1 MRTRWIA
8 VLPTAGLITGMLAAA
23 PAAAAQATGAAL
35 VPGRTV
41 QTVTLVTGDRV
52 ALTESPG
59 GRPQVTVVP
68 ATKGAAFQVMT
79 VRNQVYVVPQSAA
92 GNLGAPLDPSLFDV
106 SRLVADGYANTSRPL
121 RLSVS
126 YAAGARHR
134 AVPGFAPASRG
145 TVSVSRAGAARFGR
159 ALAAQAG
166 TARRPGGT
174 AQGGPLAGIS
184 RISLAGAGPA
194 ASAGPAGNSPPGRL
208 YTLTVRGIDRLGQ
221 PVTGSFADVMSV
233 DNVNNFLAEQS
244 YYRGVLKYSVPAGNY
259 DIASFIATQEADG
272 SVDYSLVN
280 ASQVSVRHDT
290 TVVLDARKATR
301 FQVAT
306 PRPSSPVTAQLQLQ
320 RNDASGVS
328 FTTDFVT
335 FGATRLYAAPTAPV
349 TEGQFY
355 FYPSVRLGDASGGTD
370 SYVYDMEFPYV
381 GSIPRSLAETVTAS
395 QLAVIHARYHSPYPG
410 RAEFEARS
418 ATMPW
423 QASMTF
429 AASTLAAPLARTEYV
444 LPVPG
449 LLWFHD
455 VIVDEQDFFG
465 FTQDTVHPYQ
475 AGQDL
480 SDDWTSQP
488 SPPGLEQEPSVGEA
502 CPVCRSGDTLSLQLM
517 PFTDA
522 AGHYQLPDPTVSS
535 LLSLYQNGTL
545 TGQTPSTFAQFPMS
559 PSPASYRLVL
569 DQSRQAPWWPT
580 TTRTDTTWTWNSQE
594 RPPDQLPPGWTC
606 PTKGGGGRTPS
617 ATSDRT
623 APATTGCSFEPLLFV
638 GYQTGAGADDVVP
651 AGSQATVGLSVGQQE
666 GAAATPITGVTAQ
679 VSFDDGSTWT
689 SVTPT
694 QTAAGHY
701 QISYRQPALDQTSG
715 FASLHITATDA
726 AGNSIDQTVIRAYPL
741 AVLPAPAAGTAPS
754 GRQAACGGMVA
765 APYASCMAIVNTAVP
780 GLTQDGQ
787 PAGYGPSDIQS
798 AYALPDAGAG
808 QTVALVDAYDDPN
821 AESDLAA
828 YRAQYGLPPCTSANG
843 CFTKVNQ
850 AGAAGL
856 LPAPDT
862 GWGLEISLDLDAVSA
877 ACPRCHILLVEANSS
892 STADLGPAVDTAV
905 SLGASAVSNSY
916 GTTGEFS
923 GEQYFEPYYNH
934 PGVPIVVAS
943 GDYGYGNGAVLIN
956 SIAYPAASRYVVAVG
971 GTSLQPAPGTA
982 RGWTESAWD
991 GATSGCSAYIH
1002 KPGWQKDGLCRNRT
1016 VADVSAVADPKTG
1029 LAVYDTFGWGGWL
1042 VVGGTSAASPLIAS
1056 VYALAGNGAQQRYA
1070 SGLYRDPRQLFDVTA
1085 GANGDNCDSTYLCTA
1100 GPGYDGPT
1108 GLGTPDGTG
1117 SF

>member
-8 VLPTAGLITGMLAAA
+8 VLPTAGLIAGMLAAA
-23 PAAAAQATGAAL
+23 PAGASQATGARL

-106 SRLVADGYANTSRPL
+106 SRLVADGYAHSGRPL

-134 AVPGFAPASRG
+134 AVPGFAPAGRD
-145 TVSVSRAGAARFGR
+145 TVSVSRTGAAQFGR
-159 ALAAQAG
+159 ALAVQAAA
-166 TARRPGGT
+166 ARRPGGP
-174 AQGGPLAGIS
+174 AQAGLLAGIS
-184 RISLAGAGPA
+184 RISLAGAR
-194 ASAGPAGNSPPGRL
+194 PAGTSGIAGHSPPGRL
-208 YTLTVRGIDRLGQ
+208 YTLTIKGTDRLGRR
-221 PVTGSFADVMSV
+221 VTGSFADVMSV
-233 DNVNNFLAEQS
+233 DNVNNFLADQS
-244 YYRGVLKYSVPAGNY
+244 FYQGVLKYSVPAGNY
-259 DIASFIATQEADG
+259 DIASFIPTQEADG
-272 SVDYSLVN
+272 TVDYSLVT
-280 ASQVSVRHDT
+280 APQVSVRHDT
-290 TVVLDARKATR
+290 TVVLDARRATR
-301 FQVAT
+301 FQVTT
-306 PRPSSPVTAQLQLQ
+306 PRPSSPVTAQLQVQ

-335 FGATRLYAAPTAPV
+335 FGPTRLYAAPTAPV
-349 TEGQFY
+349 TEGQLY
-355 FYPSVRLGDASGGTD
+355 FYPSERLGDASGGTD
-370 SYVYDMEFPYV
+370 RYVYDMEFPYV
-381 GSIPRSLAETVTAS
+381 EAIPRTLGETVTAA
-395 QLAVIHARYHSPYPG
+395 QLATIHARYHSPYPG

-418 ATMPW
+418 AAMPW

-455 VIVDEQDFFG
+455 VVLDEQDFFG

-475 AGQDL
+475 AGQEL
-480 SDDWTSQP
+480 SDDWVSQP
-488 SPPGLEQEPSVGEA
+488 APPGLEQEPSVGEA

-517 PFTDA
+517 PFTDT
-522 AGHYQLPDPTVSS
+522 AGHYQLPDPSVSS
-535 LLSLYQNGTL
+535 QLSLYQNGTL
-545 TGQTPSTFAQFPMS
+545 TGQAPSTFAQFPMS
-559 PSPASYRLVL
+559 PSPAAYQLVL

-580 TTRTDTTWTWNSQE
+580 TTQTDTTWTWNSQE

-606 PTKGGGGRTPS
+606 PTKGGGGRTPL
-617 ATSDRT
+617 
-623 APATTGCSFEPLLFV
+623 ATTGCSFEPLLFV
-638 GYQTGAGADDVVP
+638 GYQTGAGTDDVVP
-651 AGSQATVGLSVGQQE
+651 AGTRATVSLSVGHQE
-666 GAAATPITGVTAQ
+666 GAAATPITSVTAQ
-679 VSFDDGSTWT
+679 VSFDDGNTWT
-689 SVTPT
+689 AVHPT
-694 QTAAGHY
+694 RTAAGHY
-701 QISYRQPALDQTSG
+701 RLRYRQPVLGQTSG
-715 FASLHITATDA
+715 FASLRITATDA
-726 AGNSIDQTVIRAYPL
+726 AGSHVDQTVIRAYPL
-741 AVLPAPAAGTAPS
+741 AVVPAPPAGAPPS
-754 GRQAACGGMVA
+754 GRRAACGGMVA

-780 GLTQDGQ
+780 GLTPGGQ

-808 QTVALVDAYDDPN
+808 QTVALVDAYDDSN

-828 YRAQYGLPPCTSANG
+828 YRAQYGLPPCTTANG

-850 AGAAGL
+850 DGAAGP
-856 LPAPDT
+856 LPAPDS

-892 STADLGPAVDTAV
+892 SISDLGPAVDTAV
-905 SLGASAVSNSY
+905 GLGASVVSNSY
-916 GTTGEFS
+916 GSTGEFS
-923 GEQYFEPYYNH
+923 GEQFFEPYYH
-934 PGVPIVVAS
+934 HRRVPIVVAS
-943 GDYGYGNGAVLIN
+943 GDYGYGNGALMIN
-956 SIAYPAASRYVVAVG
+956 SISYPAASRYVVAAG

-982 RGWTESAWD
+982 RGWTESAWA

-1002 KPGWQKDGLCRNRT
+1002 KPGWQHDRLCRNRT
-1016 VADVSAVADPKTG
+1016 VADVAAVADPQTG

-1042 VVGGTSAASPLIAS
+1042 VVGGTSAASPLVAS
-1056 VYALAGNGAQQRYA
+1056 VYALAGNGARQRYA
-1070 SGLYRDPRQLFDVTA
+1070 SGLYRDPGHLFDVTA
-1085 GANGDNCDSTYLCTA
+1085 GANGDNCYSTYLCTA
-1100 GPGYDGPT
+1100 GSGYDGPT

>member
-1 MRTRWIA
+1 
-8 VLPTAGLITGMLAAA
+8 VL
-23 PAAAAQATGAAL
+23 
-35 VPGRTV
+35 
-41 QTVTLVTGDRV
+41 
-52 ALTESPG
+52 
-59 GRPQVTVVP
+59 
-68 ATKGAAFQVMT
+68 
-79 VRNQVYVVPQSAA
+79 
-92 GNLGAPLDPSLFDV
+92 
-106 SRLVADGYANTSRPL
+106 
-121 RLSVS
+121 
-126 YAAGARHR
+126 
-134 AVPGFAPASRG
+134 
-145 TVSVSRAGAARFGR
+145 
-159 ALAAQAG
+159 
-166 TARRPGGT
+166 
-174 AQGGPLAGIS
+174 
-184 RISLAGAGPA
+184 
-194 ASAGPAGNSPPGRL
+194 
-208 YTLTVRGIDRLGQ
+208 
-221 PVTGSFADVMSV
+221 
-233 DNVNNFLAEQS
+233 
-244 YYRGVLKYSVPAGNY
+244 
-259 DIASFIATQEADG
+259 
-272 SVDYSLVN
+272 
-280 ASQVSVRHDT
+280 
-290 TVVLDARKATR
+290 
-301 FQVAT
+301 
-306 PRPSSPVTAQLQLQ
+306 
-320 RNDASGVS
+320 
-328 FTTDFVT
+328 
-335 FGATRLYAAPTAPV
+335 
-349 TEGQFY
+349 
-355 FYPSVRLGDASGGTD
+355 
-370 SYVYDMEFPYV
+370 
-381 GSIPRSLAETVTAS
+381 
-395 QLAVIHARYHSPYPG
+395 
-410 RAEFEARS
+410 
-418 ATMPW
+418 
-423 QASMTF
+423 
-429 AASTLAAPLARTEYV
+429 
-444 LPVPG
+444 
-449 LLWFHD
+449 
-455 VIVDEQDFFG
+455 DEQDFFG

-480 SDDWTSQP
+480 SDDWTGQP
-488 SPPGLEQEPSVGEA
+488 SPPGLEQEPSGGEA

-522 AGHYQLPDPTVSS
+522 AGHYQLPDPTVTSQ
-535 LLSLYQNGTL
+535 LSLYQNGTL
-545 TGQTPSTFAQFPMS
+545 TGQTPSTFAQVPMS
-559 PSPASYRLVL
+559 PSPANYRLVL
-569 DQSRQAPWWPT
+569 NQSRQAPWWPT
-580 TTRTDTTWTWNSQE
+580 TTQTDTTWTWNSQE
-594 RPPDQLPPGWTC
+594 RPPDPLPPGWTC
-606 PTKGGGGRTPS
+606 PTKGGGGRTPL
-617 ATSDRT
+617 D
-623 APATTGCSFEPLLFV
+623 TTGCSFEPLLFV

-651 AGSQATVGLSVGQQE
+651 AGSQATVGLSVGHQK
-666 GAAATPITGVTAQ
+666 GAAATPITGVTAK

-694 QTAAGHY
+694 RTGSGQY
-701 QISYRQPALDQTSG
+701 QISYQQPALDQTSG
-715 FASLHITATDA
+715 FASLQVTATDA

-741 AVLPAPAAGTAPS
+741 AVLPAPATGTPPS
-754 GRQAACGGMVA
+754 GRRPACGGMVA

-780 GLTQDGQ
+780 GLTPGDQ

-850 AGAAGL
+850 DGAAGP

-862 GWGLEISLDLDAVSA
+862 GWGLEISLDPDAVSA

-905 SLGASAVSNSY
+905 SLGASVVSNSY

-934 PGVPIVVAS
+934 RGVPIVVAS
-943 GDYGYGNGAVLIN
+943 GDYGYGNGALLIN

-1056 VYALAGNGAQQRYA
+1056 VYALAGNGAQQPYA
-1070 SGLYRDPRQLFDVTA
+1070 SGLYRDPGHLVDVTA

>member
-1 MRTRWIA
+1 
-8 VLPTAGLITGMLAAA
+8 
-23 PAAAAQATGAAL
+23 
-35 VPGRTV
+35 
-41 QTVTLVTGDRV
+41 
-52 ALTESPG
+52 
-59 GRPQVTVVP
+59 
-68 ATKGAAFQVMT
+68 
-79 VRNQVYVVPQSAA
+79 
-92 GNLGAPLDPSLFDV
+92 
-106 SRLVADGYANTSRPL
+106 
-121 RLSVS
+121 
-126 YAAGARHR
+126 
-134 AVPGFAPASRG
+134 
-145 TVSVSRAGAARFGR
+145 VSRAGAAQFGR

-166 TARRPGGT
+166 ADRQAGGT
-174 AQGGPLAGIS
+174 APDGLLAGIS
-184 RISLAGAGPA
+184 RISLAGVGPA
-194 ASAGPAGNSPPGRL
+194 RTGGTAGHSPPGRL
-208 YTLTVRGIDRLGQ
+208 YTLTVRGIDRRGQ

-259 DIASFIATQEADG
+259 DIASFITTQEADG
-272 SVDYSLVN
+272 TSDDSLVN
-280 ASQVSVRHDT
+280 ASQVSVRHNT

-320 RNDASGVS
+320 RNDASGVP

-349 TEGQFY
+349 TEGQLY
-355 FYPSVRLGDASGGTD
+355 FYPSERLGDASGGTD
-370 SYVYDMEFPYV
+370 NYLYDMEFPYV
-381 GSIPRSLAETVTAS
+381 GSIPRSLAETVTTS
-395 QLAVIHARYHSPYPG
+395 QLATIHASYHSPYPG
-410 RAEFEARS
+410 RAEFESRS

-455 VIVDEQDFFG
+455 VVIDEQDFFG

-475 AGQDL
+475 AGQNL

-488 SPPGLEQEPSVGEA
+488 SPPGLEQETAAGET

-535 LLSLYQNGTL
+535 QLSLYQDGTL
-545 TGQTPSTFAQFPMS
+545 TGQAASTFAQFPMS

-580 TTRTDTTWTWNSQE
+580 TTQTDTTWTWNSQE

-606 PTKGGGGRTPS
+606 PTGGGGGRTPS
-617 ATSDRT
+617 AATLS
-623 APATTGCSFEPLLFV
+623 AATTGCSFEPLLFV

-651 AGSQATVGLSVGQQE
+651 AGSQATVGLSVGHQE
-666 GAAATPITGVTAQ
+666 GAAATPITDVTAQ

-689 SVTPT
+689 TVTPT
-694 QTAAGHY
+694 QTAAGQY
-701 QISYRQPALDQTSG
+701 QISYPQPALDQTSG
-715 FASLHITATDA
+715 FASLRVTATDA
-726 AGNSIDQTVIRAYPL
+726 AGNSIDQTITRAYPL
-741 AVLPAPAAGTAPS
+741 AVLPAPSAGTPPS
-754 GRQAACGGMVA
+754 GRRPACGGMVA
-765 APYASCMAIVNTAVP
+765 APYANCMAIVNTAKP
-780 GLTQDGQ
+780 GLSPDGQ
-787 PAGYGPSDIQS
+787 PTGYGPSDIQS

-808 QTVALVDAYDDPN
+808 QTVALVDAFDDPN
-821 AESDLAA
+821 AEADLAA
-828 YRAQYGLPPCTSANG
+828 YRAQYGLPPCTSADG

-850 AGAAGL
+850 AGKAGP

-892 STADLGPAVDTAV
+892 SITDLGPAVDTAV
-905 SLGASAVSNSY
+905 GLGASVVSNSY
-916 GTTGEFS
+916 GSMGEFS
-923 GEQYFEPYYNH
+923 GEQLFEPYYDH
-934 PGVPIVVAS
+934 RGVPIVVAS
-943 GDYGYGNGAVLIN
+943 GDYGYGNGALLIN
-956 SIAYPAASRYVVAVG
+956 SVSYPAASRYVVAAG

-982 RGWTESAWD
+982 RGWTESAWT

-1002 KPGWQKDGLCRNRT
+1002 KPGWQKDRLCRNRT

-1029 LAVYDTFGWGGWL
+1029 LAVYDTFGQGGWL

-1056 VYALAGNGAQQRYA
+1056 VYALAGNGARQRYA
-1070 SGLYRDPRQLFDVTA
+1070 SGLYRNPGHLFDVTA

>member
-8 VLPTAGLITGMLAAA
+8 VLPAAGLITGMLAAA
-23 PAAAAQATGAAL
+23 PAAATQATGATL

-68 ATKGAAFQVMT
+68 ATKGASFQVMT
-79 VRNQVYVVPQSAA
+79 LRNQVYVVPQSAA

-106 SRLVADGYANTSRPL
+106 SRLVADGYANSGRPL

-134 AVPGFAPASRG
+134 AVPGFAPAGRG
-145 TVSVSRAGAARFGR
+145 TVSVSRAGAAQFGR
-159 ALAAQAG
+159 ALAAQTG

-174 AQGGPLAGIS
+174 AQGGVLAGIS

-194 ASAGPAGNSPPGRL
+194 GTGGPAGHSPPGRL

-244 YYRGVLKYSVPAGNY
+244 FYQGMLKYSVPAGNY
-259 DIASFIATQEADG
+259 DIASFITTQEADG

-280 ASQVSVRHDT
+280 APQVSVRHNT

-320 RNDASGVS
+320 RNDAAGVP

-335 FGATRLYAAPTAPV
+335 FGATRLYAAPNAPV
-349 TEGQFY
+349 TEGQLY

-370 SYVYDMEFPYV
+370 RYIYDMEFPYV
-381 GSIPRSLAETVTAS
+381 GSIPRSLAETVTAA
-395 QLAVIHARYHSPYPG
+395 QLATIHARYHSPYPG
-410 RAEFEARS
+410 RAEL
-418 ATMPW
+418 PW

-444 LPVPG
+444 LPVSG

-455 VIVDEQDFFG
+455 VVLDEQDFFG

-475 AGQDL
+475 AGQEL
-480 SDDWTSQP
+480 SDDWMSQP
-488 SPPGLEQEPSVGEA
+488 APPGLEQEPTAGET

-522 AGHYQLPDPTVSS
+522 AGHYQLPDPSVSS
-535 LLSLYQNGTL
+535 QLSLYQDGTL
-545 TGQTPSTFAQFPMS
+545 TGQAPSTFAQFPMS
-559 PSPASYRLVL
+559 PSPAAYKLVL

-580 TTRTDTTWTWNSQE
+580 TTQTDTTWTWNSQE

-606 PTKGGGGRTPS
+606 PTGGGGGRTPL
-617 ATSDRT
+617 
-623 APATTGCSFEPLLFV
+623 ATTGCSFEPLLFA
-638 GYQTGAGADDVVP
+638 GYQTGAGTDDVVP
-651 AGSQATVGLSVGQQE
+651 AATRATISLSIGHQE
-666 GAAATPITGVTAQ
+666 GAAATPITSVAAQ

-689 SVTPT
+689 PVTPT
-694 QTAAGHY
+694 ETAPGHY
-701 QISYRQPALDQTSG
+701 QLAYQQPALSQTSG

-741 AVLPAPAAGTAPS
+741 AVLPAPTAGAPPS
-754 GRQAACGGMVA
+754 GRRPACGGMVA

-780 GLTQDGQ
+780 GLTPGGQ

-828 YRAQYGLPPCTSANG
+828 YRAQYGLPPCTTANG
-843 CFTKVNQ
+843 CFAKVNQ
-850 AGAAGL
+850 DGAAGP

-892 STADLGPAVDTAV
+892 SISDLGPAVDTAV
-905 SLGASAVSNSY
+905 GLGASVVSNSY
-916 GTTGEFS
+916 GSTGEFS
-923 GEQYFEPYYNH
+923 GEQLFEPYYNH
-934 PGVPIVVAS
+934 RGVPIVVAS
-943 GDYGYGNGAVLIN
+943 GDYGYGNGALLIN
-956 SIAYPAASRYVVAVG
+956 SISYPAASRYVVAAG

-982 RGWTESAWD
+982 RGWAESAWV

-1002 KPGWQKDGLCRNRT
+1002 KPGWQHDRLCRNRT
-1016 VADVSAVADPKTG
+1016 VADVAAVADPKTG
-1029 LAVYDTFGWGGWL
+1029 LAVYDTFGQGGWL

-1056 VYALAGNGAQQRYA
+1056 VYALAGNGARQRYA
-1070 SGLYRDPRQLFDVTA
+1070 SGLYRDPGHLFDVTA
-1085 GANGDNCDSTYLCTA
+1085 GANGDNCSSTYLCTA